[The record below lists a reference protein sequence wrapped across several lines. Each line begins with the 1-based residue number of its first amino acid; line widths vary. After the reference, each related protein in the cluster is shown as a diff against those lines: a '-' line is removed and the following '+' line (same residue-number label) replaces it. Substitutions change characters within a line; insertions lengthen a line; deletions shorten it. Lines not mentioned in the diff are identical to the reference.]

1 MGRINLLQK
10 ETSELIAAG
19 EVIERPSSVIKEL
32 IENSIDSGA
41 DNITVEIKNG
51 GISYIRITDNGCG
64 MEQEDVP
71 MAFLRHATSK
81 ISSKEDLNSINT
93 LGFRGE
99 ALASICAVARVEVL
113 TKVAGS
119 MYGTHYIIEGSEE
132 KLNEQTGC
140 PDGTTIIIRDIF
152 FNVPARL
159 KFLKKDVAEGNA
171 ISDITSKIA
180 VSHPEIAFK
189 FIRNNNQDFITPG
202 DGDLYSSIYSVM
214 GKDFAESL
222 IPVKYKLNGVKI
234 KGFTVKPLK
243 GRPKR
248 NFQYFFVNGRYVK
261 SYTCSY
267 ALEEAYQ
274 NCIME
279 GKFPACVLLM
289 EVSPVMLDVNVHPA
303 KIEVRFNDD
312 RLIHDSIYFSVKTA
326 IHNNSEPMNIEIKQ
340 PIPDYTKPLPES
352 YNIGTQLMFNT
363 EQRKQTESAAPVQ
376 HFSQP
381 ERPEQPLRVNEVS
394 DLVGRREN
402 VPVMGIASVNTS
414 KPTGSYADLPWTT
427 PKPAVSEPIPQKNV
441 SVQVEYNDYKNDS
454 SQTDIPYTVEPPEDI
469 PETPTPDIP
478 EHSGGY
484 KYINEQAPIIEQP
497 KKEIFFRII
506 GEAFKEYIIA
516 EVDKEVI
523 FVDKHAAHERILFEK
538 LKAGQQ
544 NLQCQMMLEPI
555 DVMLSNE
562 EYDALVQNKQ
572 TAFDLGFSFTEK
584 RNTSVSVNGIPA
596 MLDGCDPADLI
607 IELASNFSNNRN
619 NPLPVI
625 LDDMYHT
632 FACKAAI
639 KANDENSPK
648 ELAEIVRTLLENE
661 SIRYCPHGRPVMFK
675 ITKYELDKQFR
686 RIV

>member
-279 GKFPACVLLM
+279 GKFTACVLLM

-326 IHNNSEPMNIEIKQ
+326 IHNNTRLYKTAS
-340 PIPDYTKPLPES
+340 
-352 YNIGTQLMFNT
+352 
-363 EQRKQTESAAPVQ
+363 RK
-376 HFSQP
+376 
-381 ERPEQPLRVNEVS
+381 L
-394 DLVGRREN
+394 
-402 VPVMGIASVNTS
+402 
-414 KPTGSYADLPWTT
+414 
-427 PKPAVSEPIPQKNV
+427 
-441 SVQVEYNDYKNDS
+441 
-454 SQTDIPYTVEPPEDI
+454 
-469 PETPTPDIP
+469 
-478 EHSGGY
+478 
-484 KYINEQAPIIEQP
+484 
-497 KKEIFFRII
+497 
-506 GEAFKEYIIA
+506 
-516 EVDKEVI
+516 
-523 FVDKHAAHERILFEK
+523 
-538 LKAGQQ
+538 
-544 NLQCQMMLEPI
+544 
-555 DVMLSNE
+555 
-562 EYDALVQNKQ
+562 
-572 TAFDLGFSFTEK
+572 
-584 RNTSVSVNGIPA
+584 
-596 MLDGCDPADLI
+596 
-607 IELASNFSNNRN
+607 
-619 NPLPVI
+619 
-625 LDDMYHT
+625 
-632 FACKAAI
+632 
-639 KANDENSPK
+639 
-648 ELAEIVRTLLENE
+648 
-661 SIRYCPHGRPVMFK
+661 
-675 ITKYELDKQFR
+675 
-686 RIV
+686 

>member
-64 MEQEDVP
+64 MEPEDVP
-71 MAFLRHATSK
+71 TAFLRHATSK
-81 ISSKEDLNSINT
+81 ITSKEDLNSINT

-171 ISDITSKIA
+171 IADITSKIA

-189 FIRNNNQDFITPG
+189 FIRNNHQDFFTPG

-234 KGFTVKPLK
+234 HGFTVKPLK

-261 SYTCSY
+261 SYICSY
-267 ALEEAYQ
+267 SLEEAYQ
-274 NCIME
+274 NSIME

-289 EVSPVMLDVNVHPA
+289 EISPVMLDVNVHPA

-312 RLIHDSIYFSVKTA
+312 RLIHDSIFFSVKTA
-326 IHNNSEPMNIEIKQ
+326 LHNNSEPMQMEIKQ
-340 PIPDYTKPLPES
+340 PVPDYTKPLPES
-352 YNIGTQLMFNT
+352 YDIGKQLMFSDNNNGNINKS
-363 EQRKQTESAAPVQ
+363 EQHIS
-376 HFSQP
+376 
-381 ERPEQPLRVNEVS
+381 VNDVGS
-394 DLVGRREN
+394 YVGRMEN
-402 VPVMGIASVNTS
+402 TSVVGTASVNIKNTE
-414 KPTGSYADLPWTT
+414 KPYYPMNGFNGLDNEKTELKA
-427 PKPAVSEPIPQKNV
+427 EPQKNV
-441 SVQVEYNDYKNDS
+441 TVNIEYNDIKSDS
-454 SQTDIPYTVEPPEDI
+454 SLTDIPYKIEPLDEELPSM
-469 PETPTPDIP
+469 PPAT
-478 EHSGGY
+478 EHSSGY
-484 KYINEQAPIIEQP
+484 KYINEVNNVPLIEQP
-497 KKEIFFRII
+497 KKEVFFRII

-516 EVDKEVI
+516 EVDKEI
-523 FVDKHAAHERILFEK
+523 ILVDKHAAHERILFEK
-538 LKAGQQ
+538 LKSKKQ

-562 EYDALVQNKQ
+562 EFDALIQNKQ
-572 TAFDLGFSFTEK
+572 TAFELGFSFKEK

-596 MLDGCDPADLI
+596 ILDGCDPSDLI
-607 IELASNFSNNRN
+607 IELASNFASNRN

-648 ELAEIVRTLLENE
+648 ELAEIVRTILEDDN
-661 SIRYCPHGRPVMFK
+661 IRYCPHGRPVMFK
-675 ITKYELDKQFR
+675 LTKYELDKQFR